1 MNGIKAM
8 AYGGLLL
15 LMCPSYLKAE
25 PPRDCALM
33 ILADPESYMLKDVT
47 LYVRDVE
54 LPAEDFEFGN
64 ELDSVNKYKVF
75 WSSTR
80 GLTPNDEFVNG
91 GMIHIVIGEDEA
103 GEFARTAKVA
113 NWQNPD
119 PDETLTIVKGTFWM
133 RKNNYPNHYVKVTT
147 FQKSD
152 IKVPP
157 K

>member
-15 LMCPSYLKAE
+15 LMYPSYLKAE

-33 ILADPESYMLKDVT
+33 LLADPESYMLKDVT

-54 LPAEDFEFGN
+54 LPAKDFEFGN

-80 GLTPNDEFVNG
+80 GLTPNDEFVSG
-91 GMIHIVIGEDEA
+91 GMIDIVIGADEA

-119 PDETLTIVKGTFWM
+119 PDETLTIVKGTFWVM
-133 RKNNYPNHYVKVTT
+133 KNNYPKHFVKVTT

>member
-1 MNGIKAM
+1 M

-15 LMCPSYLKAE
+15 LMYPSYLKAE

-33 ILADPESYMLKDVT
+33 LLADPESYMLKDVT

-54 LPAEDFEFGN
+54 LPAKDYTFEN
-64 ELDSVNKYKVF
+64 ELDRLGTYKVF
-75 WSSTR
+75 WASTR
-80 GLTPNDEFVNG
+80 GLSPSDEFVAG
-91 GMIHIVIGEDEA
+91 GMIDIVIGADEA

-119 PDETLTIVKGTFWM
+119 PDETLTIVKGTFWI
-133 RKNNYPNHYVKVTT
+133 RKKVPNYPEYFVKVTT
-147 FQKSD
+147 FKKSD
-152 IKVPP
+152 IKVPL